1 MNGKI
6 RDKINNFSDLLD
18 ITLRNLKGYGLRSFL
33 SLLGISIGIFAIVLV
48 FSLVRGMQE
57 AITMNL
63 SKVGS
68 TVLYVTKW
76 PWKDNSGDWFK
87 YIKRPQV
94 SYREYLTL
102 KNRLKNADAIAF
114 EATYNRG
121 LKIKSGGLF
130 VENTDVKGITEDY
143 YEVNR
148 MGILYG
154 RWFVP
159 YELQNGAKVC
169 VVGSDFAEQMFNT
182 KKVIGKHLDIKNK
195 RFKII
200 GVLQTQGTNLF
211 GSSLDDDVFIP
222 YRTFATMFNV
232 KKRRGISR
240 LIIVRALNTEV
251 LDDTEAEIIR
261 IMRHVRRLRPKEED
275 NFAINKQ
282 EALMESLK
290 GVMNVLKQ
298 GGFFISIFS
307 LLIGGFG
314 IANIMLVN
322 VRERTREIGVM
333 KALGAKKSFILANF
347 LLEGIELCVIG
358 GFGGFILVILAQL
371 LLNYILRTM
380 DISLVLTLNP
390 WELLFGT
397 GLSVLVGV
405 LSAYFPARQAAH
417 LDPIVAI
424 RS

>member
-1 MNGKI
+1 MKSKL
-6 RDKINNFSDLLD
+6 RTFTDNFLDLLD
-18 ITLRNLKGYGLRSFL
+18 MTLRNLRGYGLRSFL

-48 FSLVRGMQE
+48 FSLVRAMQE

-68 TVLYVTKW
+68 SVLYVTKW
-76 PWKDNSGDWFK
+76 PWKDNSDDWFK

-102 KNRLKNADAIAF
+102 KNRLKNADAAAF

-130 VENTDVKGITEDY
+130 VENADVKGITEDY
-143 YEVNR
+143 YDINR
-148 MGILYG
+148 MNILYG

-169 VVGSDFAEQMFNT
+169 VVGSDFARQMFET
-182 KKVIGKHLDIKNK
+182 TKVIGKHIDIKNK

-200 GVLQTQGTNLF
+200 GVLQEQGTNLF

-222 YRTFATMFNV
+222 YRTFGTMFNV
-232 KKRRGISR
+232 KRRWGISR
-240 LIIVRALNTEV
+240 LIIVRALSPEK
-251 LDDTEAEIIR
+251 LDDTEAEIVR
-261 IMRHVRRLRPKEED
+261 IMRHLRRLRPGQED

-282 EALMESLK
+282 EALMKSLES
-290 GVMNVLKQ
+290 VMNVLKQ

-322 VRERTREIGVM
+322 VRERTREIGIM
-333 KALGAKKSFILANF
+333 KALGAKQSFILANF
-347 LLEGIELCVIG
+347 LLEGIELCLLGGLG
-358 GFGGFILVILAQL
+358 GFVLVILSQL
-371 LLNYILRTM
+371 LINYILKM
-380 DISLVLTLNP
+380 MEVSLILSVNP
-390 WELLFGT
+390 WEFSFGI

-405 LSAYFPARQAAH
+405 LSAYFPARYAAS
-417 LDPIVAI
+417 LDPIKAI